1 VEDCDLANFIRNERG
16 FHRKP
21 DGRTEKIFITAD
33 ERARLFLA
41 SRALGVPMRCLMTI
55 AVQRLLA
62 DYERDMSAAARTAPT
77 PHPVSRSVGS
87 GRSGSLC
94 ADPAANEARAA

>member
-1 VEDCDLANFIRNERG
+1 MANFIRDERG
-16 FHRKP
+16 FHRRP

-41 SRALGVPMRCLMTI
+41 SHALGVPMRRLMTI

-62 DYERDMSAAARTAPT
+62 DYERDISATARTAPA
-77 PHPVSRSVGS
+77 PNPVSRSVGS

-94 ADPAANEARAA
+94 ADRAANEARAA